1 MPDEYGDALAY
12 LRGVRTESNLTPHVF
27 TSKQTIVTSSSQIM
41 SSNQK
46 EPAVSLSRLVFQPT
60 VHHKSD
66 EECNDVY
73 QDRDMIVSRSKLEVT
88 GHKLLWRPEWI
99 DQVKRERVLQRQRLI
114 EVQKVY
120 KSKNKDAEAY
130 YEKVNA
136 KPLN

>member
-1 MPDEYGDALAY
+1 MPDEYGEALAY

-27 TSKQTIVTSSSQIM
+27 TSKQTISSQMI

-46 EPAVSLSRLVFQPT
+46 ESAVSLSRLVFQPT
-60 VHHKSD
+60 VNHKSD

-73 QDRDMIVSRSKLEVT
+73 QDKDMIVSRSKLEVT
-88 GHKLLWRPEWI
+88 GHKLLWRAEWI
-99 DQVKRERVLQRQRLI
+99 EQVKREREAQRQRLI

-130 YEKVNA
+130 FEKVNA
-136 KPLN
+136 KQLN

>member
-1 MPDEYGDALAY
+1 MPDEYGEALAY

-27 TSKQTIVTSSSQIM
+27 TSKQTISSQMI

-46 EPAVSLSRLVFQPT
+46 ESAVSLSRLVFQPT
-60 VHHKSD
+60 VNHKSD

-73 QDRDMIVSRSKLEVT
+73 QDKDMIVSRSKLEVT

-99 DQVKRERVLQRQRLI
+99 EQVKREREAQRQRLI

-136 KPLN
+136 KQLN

>member
-1 MPDEYGDALAY
+1 MPDEYGEALAY

-27 TSKQTIVTSSSQIM
+27 TSKQTISSQMI

-46 EPAVSLSRLVFQPT
+46 ESAVSLSRLVFQPT
-60 VHHKSD
+60 VNHKSD
-66 EECNDVY
+66 KECNDVY
-73 QDRDMIVSRSKLEVT
+73 QDKDMIVSRSKLEVT

-99 DQVKRERVLQRQRLI
+99 EQVKREREAQRQRLI
-114 EVQKVY
+114 EVHKVY

-136 KPLN
+136 KQLN

>member
-1 MPDEYGDALAY
+1 MPDEYGEALAY

-27 TSKQTIVTSSSQIM
+27 TSKQTISSQMI

-46 EPAVSLSRLVFQPT
+46 ESAVSLSRLVFQPT

-73 QDRDMIVSRSKLEVT
+73 QDKDMIVSRSKLEVT

-99 DQVKRERVLQRQRLI
+99 EMVKREREAQRQRLI
-114 EVQKVY
+114 EVQKLF

-136 KPLN
+136 KQLN

>member
-27 TSKQTIVTSSSQIM
+27 TSKQTIDTSSSHIM
-41 SSNQK
+41 SSNIK
-46 EPAVSLSRLVFQPT
+46 ESAVSLNRLVFQPT

-73 QDRDMIVSRSKLEVT
+73 QDKDMIVSRSKIEVT

-99 DQVKRERVLQRQRLI
+99 E
-114 EVQKVY
+114 
-120 KSKNKDAEAY
+120 
-130 YEKVNA
+130 
-136 KPLN
+136 